1 MGWLGTIGGAV
12 LGGPI
17 GALAGN
23 LLVDQPDDARDRA
36 DANQQSQKDL
46 IDKSTQDQYNYVN
59 QMQGPTLTDAT
70 QRRLKALDDQS
81 QPGELSQDPYF
92 QASRAQLV
100 QGGQQALSGVQ
111 NRQAAYGTAGGFTNQ
126 GSVNDVYDRLGSQMA
141 QLGQQS
147 VALKDQKANQA
158 AQLRQQFND
167 AQTAFSNA
175 QTQARMAIADGNTQK
190 ALAAM
195 QAAYAAKEAITQAQL
210 KMVGTGIQAAGT
222 IAGGMLGG
230 PPGAAAGAAAGGGIG
245 DAATTAASD
254 PYAAT
259 TGEQYAA
266 SASLPWAYQRA
277 GAGGY

>member
-23 LLVDQPDDARDRA
+23 LLIDQPDDARDRA

-111 NRQAAYGTAGGFTNQ
+111 NRQAAYGTAGGFANQ